1 MVRSPQIVDKIA
13 LEVSE
18 SMIENVLRKMLFKT
32 IMLTTDIVYYMEE
45 DAMVAS
51 RSLIDRVIE
60 QELRLTMSE

>member
-1 MVRSPQIVDKIA
+1 
-13 LEVSE
+13 
-18 SMIENVLRKMLFKT
+18 MIENVLRKMLFKT

-60 QELRLTMSE
+60 QEIRLTMSE

>member
-60 QELRLTMSE
+60 QEIRLTMSE